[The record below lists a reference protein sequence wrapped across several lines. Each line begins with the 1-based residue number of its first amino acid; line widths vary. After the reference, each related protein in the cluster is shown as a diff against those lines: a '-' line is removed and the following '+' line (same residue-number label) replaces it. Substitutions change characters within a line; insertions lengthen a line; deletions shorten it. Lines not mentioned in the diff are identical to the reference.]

1 MTENELRNEVVRQAR
16 SWLGR
21 KEADGSHREIIDL
34 YNSIQPLPRGY
45 RLGYDEPWC
54 AAFVSACAQAWG
66 LTEILFPECGCGPM
80 LERYRE
86 AGRWTERDDYRPRPG
101 DLIFYDWQDPGEG
114 DCLGAPDHVGL
125 VAGLDGKRLT
135 LIEGNCGDAVCC
147 LYRDLDSRFI
157 RGYGL
162 PDYASV
168 AAATEAAPVAAQAAE
183 PPADKTEEVPRC
195 TVELPLLREGS
206 LGGFVRAAQALLVLR
221 GCRVGPDG
229 ADGDFGPRT
238 LAALL
243 TFQRRRGLEP
253 DGILGPASWSAL
265 LRG

>member
-1 MTENELRNEVVRQAR
+1 MTALEKRAAVVSQAR
-16 SWLGR
+16 AWLGR
-21 KEADGSHREIIDL
+21 RQSDGSHRAIIDL
-34 YNSIQPLPRGY
+34 YNSLRPPGSY
-45 RLGYDEPWC
+45 RMTYDDPWC
-54 AAFVSACAQAWG
+54 AAFVSAVGMAVG
-66 LTEILFPECGCGPM
+66 LGDVILPHVSCGGM
-80 LERYRE
+80 IDMYR
-86 AGRWTERDDYRPRPG
+86 ARGRWVEDDGYSPAPG

-168 AAATEAAPVAAQAAE
+168 AAATEAAPVATQAAE
-183 PPADKTEEVPRC
+183 PSADKTEEAARC